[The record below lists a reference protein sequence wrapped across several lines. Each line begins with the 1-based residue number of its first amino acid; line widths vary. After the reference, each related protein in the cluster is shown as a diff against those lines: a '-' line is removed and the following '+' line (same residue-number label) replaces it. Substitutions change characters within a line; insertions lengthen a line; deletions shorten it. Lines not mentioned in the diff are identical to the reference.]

1 MPLNAGTR
9 IGRIRIDALLGT
21 GGMGEVY
28 RGWDEKLER
37 AVALKVVHADK
48 RGSSA
53 MRNRFLR
60 EARVLSQL
68 DHPHICRLYDVLERE
83 ESDYLILELV
93 EGKTLRARLEEGL
106 PRGEALAIALQVAN
120 VLAVTHA
127 RGIVHRDLKPD
138 NIMLT
143 PHGDVKVLDFGL
155 ARSVGGDVVSTE
167 AIAEDFAGDDIEK
180 TAILDRRSSTT
191 APDPTHTLAG
201 SLVGTLHYMSPE
213 QARGLPPSET
223 TDMYSLGIVLYE
235 MLSAGRA
242 AYGHTATVNE
252 LLVRVRGADVAPF
265 DCGDRALNA
274 LVRRM
279 LALYPTERPS
289 AADVSREL
297 ARIAER
303 PARVRRRLTV
313 SILALAIVAAIA
325 GAFVASRHFA
335 ATRPL
340 FAGHAG
346 GRLAILPFRNATH
359 DASLRWIELGLPD
372 LVAEGIRRARGLD
385 VVPAD
390 AVTRAMRD
398 LHLQPSAELTDAQ
411 RRALLDA
418 VSADVLIAPTVV
430 SQDGR
435 YTIRYAA
442 GTRERIESTRETT
455 STVLVEAAKQMS
467 IDLVQRIDPASAAP
481 VRARYSFD
489 NIANLLYAMGT
500 QELHTRGPKIAAH
513 YFTVCLDRDPDFIA
527 AQMRLAA
534 ALHTMGNDA
543 QSEAMLADALTRAR
557 ARNDREQFTNG
568 LIARSVFAL
577 ENGHY
582 ALAEQSAQEALASAR
597 ALGDQELIARALS
610 DLGHAALQTGKLD
623 RAKSFYEAAL
633 RLAVARHDIGQQ
645 AQIYNSLGNVASTG
659 GDTPAAHALFAKGL
673 ALAERINDRLSETT
687 LIGNLALV
695 EGDAGHFARAEQLT
709 RRQLALTRELGDAGT
724 EMIALTN
731 LGLWLWAQGKE
742 QEAVSWTEQAATVA
756 ARAGNPRVEALILS
770 NLATANVKLGD
781 LDAAARHNDAALA
794 KSAPLDDPEID
805 RDVQLGLTY
814 ALIREGKLDDAQRAV
829 DRAERWQKN
838 TRSILMRARL
848 LYARG
853 DYAGALDLGTRAKQ
867 RHDGWLL
874 QYEQML
880 QAFAESARTRRPAT
894 RAFESPLRAR
904 VSAAGS
910 EPVSGDA
917 RPPAP
922 QLRSGR
928 TARSAS

>member
-1 MPLNAGTR
+1 MPLAAGTR

-48 RGSSA
+48 RGSGA

-83 ESDYLILELV
+83 ESDYLVLELV
-93 EGKTLRARLEEGL
+93 EGTTLRAHVEQGL
-106 PRGEALAIALQVAN
+106 SRADAVAIALQVAR

-143 PHGDVKVLDFGL
+143 PAGEVKVLDFGL
-155 ARSVGGDVVSTE
+155 ARSVGGDAVPVLAT
-167 AIAEDFAGDDIEK
+167 AEDFAGDDLEK
-180 TAILDRRSSTT
+180 TAILAGRGSATT
-191 APDPTHTLAG
+191 ERDPTHTVAG

-223 TDMYSLGIVLYE
+223 TDIYSLGIVLYE
-235 MLSAGRA
+235 MLRGGRSP
-242 AYGHTATVNE
+242 YGTNANVNE
-252 LLVRVRGADVAPF
+252 LLVRVRGAEVEPF

-274 LVRRM
+274 LLKRM
-279 LALYPTERPS
+279 LALYPTDRPS

-303 PARVRRRLTV
+303 PARVRRRVTGAA
-313 SILALAIVAAIA
+313 LALAIVLAIA
-325 GAFVASRHFA
+325 AAVVASRHFT

-340 FAGHAG
+340 FEGREG
-346 GRLAILPFRNATH
+346 GRLAILPFRNETH

-372 LVAEGIRRARGLD
+372 LVAQGIRRARGLD
-385 VVPAD
+385 VVPSD
-390 AVTRAMRD
+390 TVTRAMRD
-398 LHLQPSAELTDAQ
+398 LHLRTNAELTGTQ
-411 RRALLDA
+411 RRALLEA
-418 VSADVLIAPTVV
+418 MSADVLIAPTVV
-430 SQDGR
+430 SDDGA
-435 YTIRYAA
+435 YTIRYTAA
-442 GTRERIESTRETT
+442 TRDRVESTRETS

-481 VRARYSFD
+481 VRARYSLD

-513 YFTVCLDRDPDFIA
+513 YFTVCLDRDRDFIA
-527 AQMRLAA
+527 AQMQLAA
-534 ALHTMGNDA
+534 CLHTMGDDA
-543 QSEAMLADALTRAR
+543 QSDALLAEALARAK
-557 ARNDREQFTNG
+557 ARNDREQYTNG
-568 LIARSVFAL
+568 LVARGVFAL

-582 ALAEQSAQEALASAR
+582 ALAEQVSQEALASAR
-597 ALGDQELIARALS
+597 ALGDRDLLARAYL
-610 DLGHAALQTGKLD
+610 DLGHTALHTGRLD
-623 RAKSFYEAAL
+623 RAKSFYETAL
-633 RLAVARHDIGQQ
+633 RIAVARHDIGQQ
-645 AQIYNSLGNVASTG
+645 AQIYNALGNVASSG
-659 GDTPAAHALFAKGL
+659 GNTPEAHVLFAKGL
-673 ALAERINDRLSETT
+673 ALAERINDRLREVT

-695 EGDAGHFARAEQLT
+695 EGDAGHFARAEALT

-742 QEAVSWTEQAATVA
+742 QDAVVFTEQAAAVA

-794 KSAPLDDPEID
+794 KAAPLDDPEID
-805 RDVQLGLTY
+805 RDVQLGLAY
-814 ALIREGKLDDAQRAV
+814 ALIREGKLDDARRAI
-829 DRAERWQKN
+829 DRGERWQKN
-838 TRSILMRARL
+838 TRSLLMRARL

-853 DYAGALDLGTRAKQ
+853 DYAAAYELATRAKQ

-880 QAFAESARTRRPAT
+880 QAFAESARTHQPST
-894 RAFESPLRAR
+894 VAFESPLRAR
-904 VSAAGS
+904 VSSG
-910 EPVSGDA
+910 VS
-917 RPPAP
+917 PPAP
-922 QLRSGR
+922 PLPPDR